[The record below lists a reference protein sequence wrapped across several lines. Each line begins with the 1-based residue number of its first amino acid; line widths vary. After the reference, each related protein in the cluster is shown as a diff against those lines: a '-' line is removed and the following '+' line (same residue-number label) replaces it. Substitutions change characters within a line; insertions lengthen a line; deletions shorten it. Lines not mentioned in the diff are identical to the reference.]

1 MALRRKKY
9 SRGNEAPKS
18 LGMTKGQTLIHVILP
33 QAALTAVPALANS
46 FISLLKDTSL
56 CSILTVQEIF
66 MVAKQISAIQ
76 YQPLLLYIEAAIVYL
91 IFSTILTFFQ
101 GKIEKR
107 LGRHLVPES

>member
-1 MALRRKKY
+1 
-9 SRGNEAPKS
+9 
-18 LGMTKGQTLIHVILP
+18 
-33 QAALTAVPALANS
+33 
-46 FISLLKDTSL
+46 
-56 CSILTVQEIF
+56 